1 LKRSSVDAIP
11 VEHKV
16 PDQNK
21 MADEKSGIAQGAT
34 IVQRRDILKTMAIAG
49 LAAGAT
55 GAAAKAQSSA
65 QTFVLVHGAW
75 HGGWCWSRVAD
86 RLRASGHQVFTPT
99 QTGLGERKHLLSKD
113 ISLDTFTRDIANLI
127 EAEELTNVVLVGH
140 SFGGAA
146 ISGVADAM
154 PDRIKHL
161 VYLDSLVMDGG
172 KSPFDALPPDVVAA
186 RRKAAEETS
195 GGLSL
200 PAPLPSAFGVSDAN
214 DTEWVKR
221 RLTPH
226 PLGTYTSALN
236 IKGPVGNN
244 LPRTYIHCTN
254 PSYAA
259 LQASRN
265 WVKAQQGWRWAE
277 IATGHDAMVTA
288 PEELTRMLIGV
299 SS

>member
-1 LKRSSVDAIP
+1 LSFLAIFETLMPTPVDRNEP
-11 VEHKV
+11 
-16 PDQNK
+16 
-21 MADEKSGIAQGAT
+21 EKQIKKTQGAT
-34 IVQRRDILKTMAIAG
+34 IMKRRDVLKTMAITG
-49 LAAGAT
+49 LAAGAGT
-55 GAAAKAQSSA
+55 APATAQNA
-65 QTFVLVHGAW
+65 GQTFVLVHGAW

-86 RLRASGHQVFTPT
+86 KLRAAGHQVFTPT

-113 ISLDTFTRDIANLI
+113 ITLDTFTRDVANAI
-127 EAEELTNVVLVGH
+127 EAEELTKIVLVGH
-140 SFGGAA
+140 SFGGLA

-154 PDRIKHL
+154 PERIRHL
-161 VYLDSLVMDGG
+161 VYLDSLMVEGG
-172 KSPFDALPPDVVAA
+172 KSPFDSLPPDVVAA
-186 RRKAAEETS
+186 RRKAAEESS

-200 PAPLPSAFGVSDAN
+200 PAPPPSAFGVSDAK

-226 PLGTYTSALN
+226 PLGTYTSTLN

-288 PEELTRMLIGV
+288 PDELTRMLIGV